1 MDNSRSSL
9 PNVDRAN
16 STLFKRYLEEQ
27 HKSVIISNNYQQ
39 LLRPIDSTIQ
49 ITHTH
54 RQQQQH
60 QDTYT
65 SKLNNNNHKTVI
77 IKRKYSNG
85 RKPSGDTSKQRTS
98 YTSRF
103 MKRFQRQHKNQDTI
117 TNVQKRDGRPRFE
130 FYDPLTTKQSRTDQE
145 TYCTCLVSSDQNGD
159 EHHHHHHHHQSSPTK
174 PLQVPRLS
182 LNELFHSS
190 SQYRRQ
196 PTQTVIVPPSSPK
209 PIRSP
214 LPMLPPVVDKSTRP
228 ESISNLKYPIE
239 QNSLPSPSIEPAPT
253 INTIAE
259 TTLLLD
265 PPIINLSN
273 EYWPIINDLLQEI
286 SIEMSDKPSV
296 DIVLEIEE
304 SLAQRIYNCIVEQ
317 DDENENDTKSY
328 STTTNDSSALSA
340 AQPPLNNIISHES
353 NDLPSSPISTTTRE
367 PMNNREKFFQPIRE
381 PPTTSFNN
389 LDRNRHS
396 TPFNRISQQIQNE
409 TGLTIVSFYLD
420 VRSPFAQS
428 LFEPVNLLRTV
439 ATSNNDDNGDFNFFP
454 SSFSFENQQNLNTN
468 FTLFQQ
474 QDHQSNGELSAT
486 SYHHSLPLLNHLLPP
501 RTTPI
506 NTNTSAFKPIEPA
519 NTRSTTSF
527 ALKRPQV
534 ISSSIGTN
542 WFGQS

>member
-1 MDNSRSSL
+1 MDSSRSSL

-27 HKSVIISNNYQQ
+27 HQSVIKSNNYPQ
-39 LLRPIDSTIQ
+39 LSRPINSTIQ

-54 RQQQQH
+54 RQQQH

-65 SKLNNNNHKTVI
+65 SKLNHNNNNNETVI

-85 RKPSGDTSKQRTS
+85 RKPTNDPSKQRTS
-98 YTSRF
+98 HTSRF
-103 MKRFQRQHKNQDTI
+103 MKRFQRQYKNRDTI

-130 FYDPLTTKQSRTDQE
+130 FHDPSTTKQIRTDQE
-145 TYCTCLVSSDQNGD
+145 THCTCLVSSDRNVD
-159 EHHHHHHHHQSSPTK
+159 EHQHHHHHHHHSSPTK
-174 PLQVPRLS
+174 PFQVPRLS

-190 SQYRRQ
+190 SQHRRQ
-196 PTQTVIVPPSSPK
+196 PTQTVIVPPVSSK

-214 LPMLPPVVDKSTRP
+214 LPMLPPITEKSTRP
-228 ESISNLKYPIE
+228 ESISNVTYQIE
-239 QNSLPSPSIEPAPT
+239 QNSLPSPSIEPVSAMNIET
-253 INTIAE
+253 E

-265 PPIINLSN
+265 PPTINLSN

-304 SLAQRIYNCIVEQ
+304 SLAQRIYDCIVEQ
-317 DDENENDTKSY
+317 EDENEHDTKSY

-340 AQPPLNNIISHES
+340 AQPPLNNVISHES
-353 NDLPSSPISTTTRE
+353 NDLPASPINTTTRE
-367 PMNNREKFFQPIRE
+367 PINNREKYFQPIRE
-381 PPTTSFNN
+381 PPTTSFKN
-389 LDRNRHS
+389 LDRDRHS
-396 TPFNRISQQIQNE
+396 TPFNRISQQIQ
-409 TGLTIVSFYLD
+409 TDI
-420 VRSPFAQS
+420 RSPFAQS

-439 ATSNNDDNGDFNFFP
+439 ATGSHDDNDAFNFFP
-454 SSFSFENQQNLNTN
+454 SSFSFENHQNLNAD

-474 QDHQSNGELSAT
+474 QDHQSKGESSTT
-486 SYHHSLPLLNHLLPP
+486 SYHHSLPFLNHLLPP
-501 RTTPI
+501 RTIPI
-506 NTNTSAFKPIEPA
+506 STNTSAFKPIEPA
-519 NTRSTTSF
+519 NTRPTTSF

-534 ISSSIGTN
+534 VNSSIGTN